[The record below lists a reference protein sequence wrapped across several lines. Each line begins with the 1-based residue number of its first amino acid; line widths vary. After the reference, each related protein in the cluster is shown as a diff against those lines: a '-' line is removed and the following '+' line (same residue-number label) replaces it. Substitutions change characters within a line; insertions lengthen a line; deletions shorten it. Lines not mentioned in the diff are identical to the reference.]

1 MSSDV
6 LGSIDPRD
14 LGARLQQSR
23 RARGMTQEQVAE
35 LLGVARTTLIAIEK
49 GERRL
54 QPSELIRLAG
64 IYALSLNELLRRRAA
79 ETAFAV
85 QLKAAF
91 GVDDSPELDA
101 AIAGFQS
108 LCDDY
113 LSLEQLSSAP
123 IAHRYPSPYLT
134 TGATP
139 EVLAED
145 IAEAERQRLNLGDG
159 PIANLV
165 DILEQDVGLRLFVV
179 VLPSKVAALFAYTD
193 ALGGCIAV
201 NTRHPPER
209 QRLSIGHE
217 YGHFLTSRLK
227 PEVTVLKSYVRVP
240 ESERLADAFARAFL
254 MPSGGLRRR
263 FLHLQQSRGG
273 HVTPAELIRLARIYA
288 VSVEAMSRRL
298 EELRLL
304 SSGTFDLLRQRG
316 FRVREAQALLGIESR
331 KPLDAVLPIRY
342 RHLAAEAF
350 SKGLLSEG
358 QLARILRMD
367 RLEARAEVERLAR
380 ETNVSDAGD
389 VENVQLDLNQD
400 LRQQKRRAAG

>member
-1 MSSDV
+1 
-6 LGSIDPRD
+6 
-14 LGARLQQSR
+14 
-23 RARGMTQEQVAE
+23 MTQEQVAE
-35 LLGVARTTLIAIEK
+35 RLGVARTTVTAIEK

-54 QPSELIRLAG
+54 QPDELIRLAELFA
-64 IYALSLNELLRRRAA
+64 ISVNELLRRRTAQA
-79 ETAFAV
+79 AFAV
-85 QLKAAF
+85 QLKASL
-91 GVDDSPELDA
+91 GVDDSPELDV
-101 AIAGFQS
+101 AIAEFQS

-113 LSLEQLSSAP
+113 LSLEELSSAP
-123 IAHRYPSPYLT
+123 LALRYPSPYLT
-134 TGATP
+134 TGAPP

-165 DILEQDVGLRLFVV
+165 DVLEQDVGLRLFVV

-201 NTRHPPER
+201 NARHPAER

-217 YGHFLTSRLK
+217 YGHFLTSRLV

-304 SSGTFDLLRQRG
+304 PSGTFDLLQQKG
-316 FRVREAQALLGIESR
+316 FQVREAQALLGIESR
-331 KPLDAVLPIRY
+331 KPLELELPARY

-358 QLARILRMD
+358 QLARILRMN
-367 RLEARAEVERLAR
+367 RLEARAEVERVAR
-380 ETNVSDAGD
+380 EVNVSDAGD
-389 VENVQLDLNQD
+389 VENLQLDLNQE
-400 LRQQKRRAAG
+400 LRQQRRRAAG